1 MADRIPMVDYLRL
14 EDDGPVLVA
23 RECQACGA
31 LFFERRNACGR
42 CSGTVFSPRTLARTG
57 VLRSFTVVQR
67 SAPGVAVPFI
77 SVVVALDGG
86 GFVKSTLRDAPGE
99 PAEIPP
105 RLPVELVC
113 VDAGADSEG
122 TEAVSFAFRP
132 RVHAGQGPSPVTKEA
147 SISA

>member
-14 EDDGPVLVA
+14 DDDGPTLVA

-42 CSGTVFSPRTLARTG
+42 CSATVFAPRKLARTG
-57 VLRSFTVVQR
+57 VLTSFTVVQR
-67 SAPGVAVPFI
+67 SAPGVEVPFI
-77 SVVVALDGG
+77 SAVVALDGG
-86 GFVKSTLRDAPGE
+86 GFVKSTLRDAPSE
-99 PAEIPP
+99 PAEIPA
-105 RLPVELVC
+105 RLPVELIC
-113 VDAGADSEG
+113 LSAGADSAG

-132 RVHAGQGPSPVTKEA
+132 RVHPGQGPSPVMKEA